1 MATKISQQREA
12 VNLSSPDNKDNGKK
26 PGFGTKIKAV
36 LSFLDRHAWLQ
47 CIILGILGNLTVES
61 LSRHSLIK
69 GLVHMFTSPAVFL
82 FNALIITVCLSLCTL
97 FRHRYQLMLCF
108 GVLFIGFG
116 ITNAVILAMRVTP
129 FEWVDLQIVKLSLL
143 KVYLEP
149 WQVLVIVAAFAAAVA
164 GVVIFFIKGPKTTVK
179 LLKNA
184 IATVVFAA
192 VLFASLFLFRSTGI
206 LLSDHVKNIHNA
218 YYDYGFNYCFM
229 CSVFDVGIDKPSQY
243 DKSDINKITTEINDA
258 AQNAGATANDDV
270 NVIFLQLESFFD
282 VNHLSDVSYSEDPL
296 PNFTRL
302 QKEYSSGY
310 ITVPSI
316 GGGTANTEFEIISQM
331 SLNYFGVG
339 EYPYKTILK
348 KHPSDSICQD
358 LERLGYKSHAIHNN
372 TAVFYDRNIVF
383 KNLGFDTFTSIEYMD
398 AKEFTPTGWAK
409 DKVLTGCITDAL
421 DSTEGPDLVY
431 TITVQGHGKY
441 LSSNDTD
448 PKVKVTG
455 IENESTR
462 QSFEYYV
469 NQINEVDQFVGELLE
484 TLEARDEKT
493 VVVIYGD
500 HLPGFDFSADQLTG
514 GDLYQTEY
522 VIWDNIGLQKQDGD
536 CIAYQLSS
544 KVLGMLGINEGLLT
558 RLHQNFQGTKNY
570 QKWLEVLEY
579 DMLYGEK
586 YAWGGKDGYLYE
598 TKETKMGVKDITLDG
613 VVENAEEQ
621 SVTVTGS
628 NFNSYSTV
636 FINDKKYS
644 TEKIDDKTLYVRG
657 VTLSP
662 GDRVAVSQVDD
673 ENTRLST
680 TATYLIGGST
690 AGSTS
695 ASTDSIIYRKYGFRV
710 TTAYAIIAV
719 AAAVIAVAVM
729 ITVISVRKRRR

>member
-1 MATKISQQREA
+1 MAPEILKEKEVQTA
-12 VNLSSPDNKDNGKK
+12 PDLKPQSTK
-26 PGFGTKIKAV
+26 PGGRFKSTVKKI
-36 LSFLDRHAWLQ
+36 LDFLDRHAWLQ
-47 CIILGILGNLTVES
+47 CIVLGILGNLTVES

-69 GLVHMFTSPAVFL
+69 GLVHMFTNPLVFL
-82 FNALIITVCLSLCTL
+82 FNALIITACLAIATL
-97 FRHRYQLMLCF
+97 FRHRYQIMLCE
-108 GVLFIGFG
+108 GVVFIGFG
-116 ITNAVILAMRVTP
+116 IANSVILAMRVTP

-149 WQVLVIVAAFAAAVA
+149 WQMLLIIVALVAVIS
-164 GVVIFFIKGPKTTVK
+164 GIVIFFINGPKTTVNY
-179 LLKNA
+179 LKNSVS
-184 IATVVFAA
+184 VVCFAA
-192 VLFASLFLFRSTGI
+192 LLFCSLFLFRSKGI
-206 LLSDHVKNIHNA
+206 LLSEHVKNIHNA
-218 YYDYGFNYCFM
+218 YKDYGFNYCFM

-243 DKSDINKITTEINDA
+243 DKNDIKNMTDKINA
-258 AQNAGATANDDV
+258 AAEANTASQSKDV
-270 NVIFLQLESFFD
+270 NIIYLQLESFFD
-282 VNHLSDVSYSEDPL
+282 VNHLSNVSYSENPL
-296 PNFTRL
+296 PNFTKL

-348 KHPSDSICQD
+348 KQPSDSICHD
-358 LERLGYKSHAIHNN
+358 LGTLGYTSHAIHNN

-398 AKEFTPTGWAK
+398 PKEFTPTGWAK

-421 DSTEGPDLVY
+421 DSTDGPDLIY

-441 LSSNDTD
+441 LSSADTD
-448 PKVKVTG
+448 PKIKVAG
-455 IENESTR
+455 IEDESTR

-469 NQINEVDQFVGELLE
+469 NQINEVDEFVGELLE
-484 TLEARDEKT
+484 TLSQRDEKT

-500 HLPGFDFSADQLTG
+500 HLPGFDFSEDELTN

-522 VIWDNIGLQKQDGD
+522 VIWDNIGLDKQDGD

-544 KVLGMLGINEGLLT
+544 KVLGRLGINEGLLT
-558 RLHQNFQGTKNY
+558 RLHQNFLGTENY

-586 YAWGGKDGYLYE
+586 YAWGGNDGYIYE
-598 TKETKMGVKDITLDG
+598 TKDTKMGVKDVVISG
-613 VVENAEEQ
+613 VIQNADYG
-621 SVTVTGS
+621 SITVTGD

-636 FINDKKYS
+636 FINDKKYA
-644 TEKIDDKTLYVRG
+644 TERVDEHTLTVQG
-657 VTLSP
+657 ADLSP
-662 GDRVAVSQVDD
+662 GDQITVSQVDD
-673 ENTRLST
+673 ENTRLGT
-680 TATYLIGGST
+680 TDAYIIGGIMGDREQT
-690 AGSTS
+690 HETV
-695 ASTDSIIYRKYGFRV
+695 IYKKYGFRV

-719 AAAVIAVAVM
+719 SAAVIAIAVM
-729 ITVISVRKRRR
+729 ITVLTVKRKKKQ

>member
-1 MATKISQQREA
+1 
-12 VNLSSPDNKDNGKK
+12 
-26 PGFGTKIKAV
+26 
-36 LSFLDRHAWLQ
+36 
-47 CIILGILGNLTVES
+47 
-61 LSRHSLIK
+61 
-69 GLVHMFTSPAVFL
+69 MFTSPAVFL
-82 FNALIITVCLSLCTL
+82 FNALIITACLSLCTL

-149 WQVLVIVAAFAAAVA
+149 WQVLVIVAAFAAVIA

-348 KHPSDSICQD
+348 ST
-358 LERLGYKSHAIHNN
+358 RA
-372 TAVFYDRNIVF
+372 TAYVRISSASGTKATRYTTIPRC
-383 KNLGFDTFTSIEYMD
+383 FT
-398 AKEFTPTGWAK
+398 
-409 DKVLTGCITDAL
+409 
-421 DSTEGPDLVY
+421 
-431 TITVQGHGKY
+431 
-441 LSSNDTD
+441 
-448 PKVKVTG
+448 TG
-455 IENESTR
+455 I
-462 QSFEYYV
+462 
-469 NQINEVDQFVGELLE
+469 
-484 TLEARDEKT
+484 
-493 VVVIYGD
+493 
-500 HLPGFDFSADQLTG
+500 
-514 GDLYQTEY
+514 
-522 VIWDNIGLQKQDGD
+522 
-536 CIAYQLSS
+536 
-544 KVLGMLGINEGLLT
+544 
-558 RLHQNFQGTKNY
+558 
-570 QKWLEVLEY
+570 
-579 DMLYGEK
+579 
-586 YAWGGKDGYLYE
+586 
-598 TKETKMGVKDITLDG
+598 
-613 VVENAEEQ
+613 
-621 SVTVTGS
+621 
-628 NFNSYSTV
+628 
-636 FINDKKYS
+636 
-644 TEKIDDKTLYVRG
+644 
-657 VTLSP
+657 
-662 GDRVAVSQVDD
+662 
-673 ENTRLST
+673 
-680 TATYLIGGST
+680 
-690 AGSTS
+690 
-695 ASTDSIIYRKYGFRV
+695 
-710 TTAYAIIAV
+710 
-719 AAAVIAVAVM
+719 
-729 ITVISVRKRRR
+729 